1 MGSVQFQIA
10 PRSAYTPRYLQ
21 APYGVFSVLYKDF
34 NLLHRSLL
42 KRFSFVYLAS
52 VCRSLQGLLSAL
64 TQAGGGGLLFRLLV
78 PLRCGE
84 GLTLLSPS
92 TLLRLPAALYGAC
105 PALRAGPA
113 LGCSTKART
122 RLRLHSV
129 PSPPERL
136 RQPRARP
143 THSPRVRR
151 AFSPPRSQP
160 QLPPAP
166 VRCVHFL
173 PSASPAPVPAC
184 ALCLDATLPANVNH
198 PESQEVFG

>member
-1 MGSVQFQIA
+1 M
-10 PRSAYTPRYLQ
+10 
-21 APYGVFSVLYKDF
+21 
-34 NLLHRSLL
+34 
-42 KRFSFVYLAS
+42 
-52 VCRSLQGLLSAL
+52 
-64 TQAGGGGLLFRLLV
+64 LV

-92 TLLRLPAALYGAC
+92 TLLRLLAALYGAC
-105 PALRAGPA
+105 PALRADPA

-136 RQPRARP
+136 RQLGARP
-143 THSPRVRR
+143 AHSPRVRVRR

-160 QLPPAP
+160 QLPPGP

-173 PSASPAPVPAC
+173 PSASPAPVPAYAGRVPAPC
-184 ALCLDATLPANVNH
+184 VSLQPSRRRMSTFRISGSLWLETGGLFAVPRGCGPWGQACPFPLPPASSLRQCWASPQPGSSSLDLLRACSANGQQCVW
-198 PESQEVFG
+198 SG